1 MTQITANDLKTRGI
15 AAIEASLAGGRTEA
29 MVSVRGADR
38 FVVMELAQYQHLR
51 ECELEA
57 ALAESRA
64 DIVAGRYVVESPA
77 EHVRRVQALVAGEAT
92 AKAGGN
98 AKPGKSLGNALM
110 PPTTPAAGLRRPASK
125 ASGKAP
131 KPAAKPNTKPNT
143 KRQSR

>member
-15 AAIEASLAGGRTEA
+15 AAIEASLADGRTEA

-64 DIVAGRYVVESPA
+64 DIVAGRCVVESPA
-77 EHVRRVQALVAGEAT
+77 AHMRRVQALVAGGATTEAT
-92 AKAGGN
+92 GN
-98 AKPGKSLGNALM
+98 AKRRVSAGSALVS
-110 PPTTPAAGLRRPASK
+110 PTTPAAGLRRPASK
-125 ASGKAP
+125 ASRKAP
-131 KPAAKPNTKPNT
+131 EPAAKPIAKPNT

>member
-29 MVSVRGADR
+29 MISVRGADR

-77 EHVRRVQALVAGEAT
+77 EHVRRVQALVDGEPPSTNPTQPAT
-92 AKAGGN
+92 R
-98 AKPGKSLGNALM
+98 
-110 PPTTPAAGLRRPASK
+110 LRRPAVK

-131 KPAAKPNTKPNT
+131 KPAAKPIAKPKT

>member
-92 AKAGGN
+92 TDPAGN
-98 AKPGKSLGNALM
+98 AKRGMSPGTALTH
-110 PPTTPAAGLRRPASK
+110 PTTPAAGLRRPASK
-125 ASGKAP
+125 ASGKGP
-131 KPAAKPNTKPNT
+131 EPAAKPIAKPNT

>member
-15 AAIEASLAGGRTEA
+15 AAIEASLAGGQTEA

-64 DIVAGRYVVESPA
+64 DIAAGRYVVESPA
-77 EHVRRVQALVAGEAT
+77 AHVRRVQALVAGEPRTQAT
-92 AKAGGN
+92 TEAAGKAKRGTPRAS
-98 AKPGKSLGNALM
+98 AVM
-110 PPTTPAAGLRRPASK
+110 PPTTATTDASRPAVK
-125 ASGKAP
+125 ASRK
-131 KPAAKPNTKPNT
+131 AAKPSY